1 MRPLMG
7 TSIPMVKT
15 MTPAQIS
22 VAVSRGTKV
31 EATNTKLADNQKRN
45 IEIISAARLQG
56 TLPPREKLQPLDQ
69 ERQAI
74 VMTGLQN
81 VQNQIS
87 TEGWHVVERFMR
99 DSGGAVMIRLTKPP
113 K

>member
-1 MRPLMG
+1 
-7 TSIPMVKT
+7 V
-15 MTPAQIS
+15 
-22 VAVSRGTKV
+22 
-31 EATNTKLADNQKRN
+31 
-45 IEIISAARLQG
+45 
-56 TLPPREKLQPLDQ
+56 DQ

-81 VQNQIS
+81 LQNQIS

-99 DSGGAVMIRLTKPP
+99 DSGGALMIRLTKPP